1 MSWKRDSVIF
11 KQEGSYSCFPG
22 LAQLS
27 DGRLVVPFTQR
38 DWPTH
43 HAPGRL
49 RVFTSPDGGESWQ
62 ETQDTS
68 LSPLWKGA
76 RGNFRRVLADGS
88 WLVAGTSGW
97 DMLPSTERAQREAQ
111 GYCTHDHESDPD
123 LFYLSRR
130 DFTISKSRDGG
141 TTWQR
146 QTIPAPEDMVTFHSF
161 RGIVL
166 KDGTLLVPIGG
177 SAHKPGLNLRTL
189 EGAARRQY
197 MARSTDGGETWELAQ
212 MIEDPQGQYTEEVA
226 LVELRD
232 GRVLALARVQGL
244 GDTGYLW
251 QQASVDGGQTWSEAV
266 ETRIWGYPAHLLQ
279 LQDGRLLC
287 SYGYR
292 REPAGIR
299 AVVSNNGGWSWD
311 LADERILRDDGGTP
325 AQAWSA
331 ADLKLFKTK
340 AGLAG
345 APDLGY
351 PRSIQLADGTIF
363 SVYYFTAKDGI
374 THVAAT
380 KWRLDGDL

>member
-1 MSWKRDSVIF
+1 
-11 KQEGSYSCFPG
+11 
-22 LAQLS
+22 
-27 DGRLVVPFTQR
+27 
-38 DWPTH
+38 
-43 HAPGRL
+43 
-49 RVFTSPDGGESWQ
+49 
-62 ETQDTS
+62 
-68 LSPLWKGA
+68 
-76 RGNFRRVLADGS
+76 
-88 WLVAGTSGW
+88 
-97 DMLPSTERAQREAQ
+97 
-111 GYCTHDHESDPD
+111 
-123 LFYLSRR
+123 
-130 DFTISKSRDGG
+130 
-141 TTWQR
+141 
-146 QTIPAPEDMVTFHSF
+146 
-161 RGIVL
+161 
-166 KDGTLLVPIGG
+166 
-177 SAHKPGLNLRTL
+177 
-189 EGAARRQY
+189 
-197 MARSTDGGETWELAQ
+197 

-232 GRVLALARVQGL
+232 GRVLALARVQGP

-251 QQASVDGGQTWSEAV
+251 QQASADGGQTWSEAV

-331 ADLKLFKTK
+331 ADLKLFKKK